1 MKLILAILP
10 TMLLVVL
17 GQLLIKWRIGVLTQ
31 VAAPASGPLERL
43 AQYLTD
49 PYVLAAYVAA
59 LASSMTWMFV
69 LENHPVSLAFPL
81 HIGLTVTAVVL
92 GGSYFFGEPV
102 TPSRILAICLIVAGV
117 ALGSRS

>member
-17 GQLLIKWRIGVLTQ
+17 GQLLIKWRIGVLNQ
-31 VAAPASGPLERL
+31 VAPPASGALERL

-69 LENHPVSLAFPL
+69 LESHPVSLAFPL
-81 HIGLTVTAVVL
+81 HIGMTVTAVVL
-92 GGSYFFGEPV
+92 GGIYFFGEPI
-102 TPSRILAICLIVAGV
+102 TAARILAIGLIVAGV